1 MKVLAKHATVP
12 APTNV
17 AERVKRTILQVGLPA
32 LVGLV
37 LILPEAIDLLDSEL
51 GEHLPSEFRLW
62 MLGLAAA
69 ITAVSGFLVKLMALP
84 RVNDWLS
91 RWTRLGTVPPATA
104 KALREADL

>member
-1 MKVLAKHATVP
+1 MAKHALVP

-17 AERVKRTILQVGLPA
+17 AERVKRTVLQVGLPA

-37 LILPEAIDLLDSEL
+37 LILPEIIELLDAEL
-51 GEHLPSEFRLW
+51 GVHLPAEFRLW

-69 ITAVSGFLVKLMALP
+69 ITAVSGFLVKVMALP

-91 RWTRLGTVPPATA
+91 RWTRLGTVPPAAA
-104 KALREADL
+104 KAIRDSE

>member
-1 MKVLAKHATVP
+1 MAKHAIVP

-17 AERVKRTILQVGLPA
+17 GERVKRTLLQVGLPA

-37 LILPEAIDLLDSEL
+37 LVLPEVIGVVDAEL
-51 GEHLPSEFRLW
+51 GAHLPEGFRLW

-69 ITAVSGFLVKLMALP
+69 ITAVSGCLVKVMALP

-91 RWTRLGTVPPATA
+91 RWTSLGTVPPAVA
-104 KALREADL
+104 KALRESDS